1 MQSLLV
7 TNNEE
12 VLAME
17 CLKQQDAPMVLEIDG
32 HAVDVLRATRD
43 ILLQGWRLSADP
55 LAGHFI
61 RLNPYHTILLE
72 KGEDRQCRCY
82 DLARIERAL
91 AQWDRSGEPVLVRG
105 SYKSDYQMID
115 RSLATCMLDEK

>member
-12 VLAME
+12 VLALE

-32 HAVDVLRATRD
+32 HAVDVLRTTRD

-72 KGEDRQCRCY
+72 KGEDRQCRCK

-91 AQWDRSGEPVLVRG
+91 VQWDRSDEPVLVRG